1 MKELK
6 RLCRHRWPERAASLL
21 WKCADEAQTGQERF
35 RASRRGERQRELRTP
50 GILQTDRPELE
61 KGSPCRKGLRL
72 QPSGFPTRKRS
83 RTGPLSSVAFKESG
97 ASRPPK
103 RDTDTSFAG
112 AATARRRLAPAQLP
126 GGRLISREIASSK
139 ATATRRPLALPHPTR
154 SRFVSGGNGPL
165 PPDPDR
171 LLEERLGEP
180 DDAPAPPR
188 PARRLRSWRP
198 VVNLAEPASAEGVAV
213 EMADRLH
220 AVAEVLPEAREV
232 RSAGE
237 TPGHRPRP
245 RSHPVHSG
253 DLRTLRILFH

>member
-61 KGSPCRKGLRL
+61 KGSPCRKDLRL

-97 ASRPPK
+97 ASQPPK

-112 AATARRRLAPAQLP
+112 AATARRRLALAQLP

-139 ATATRRPLALPHPTR
+139 ATATRRHLTLPHPRR
-154 SRFVSGGNGPL
+154 SRFVSRGNGPL
-165 PPDPDR
+165 PPDPGR
-171 LLEERLGEP
+171 LQEERLGEP
-180 DDAPAPPR
+180 DDVPALPR
-188 PARRLRSWRP
+188 PARRLLASPRLRRSR
-198 VVNLAEPASAEGVAV
+198 AV
-213 EMADRLH
+213 SGQGGPSSTWLNRL
-220 AVAEVLPEAREV
+220 PQTTGRC
-232 RSAGE
+232 RGIW
-237 TPGHRPRP
+237 
-245 RSHPVHSG
+245 G
-253 DLRTLRILFH
+253 DVSLQ